1 MIRNNHSKW
10 LLLWCLLGS
19 MPGQA
24 HRLPECVTSLDWSE
38 QEQRLEITHRL
49 HRHDAQ
55 LALEQLTDKA
65 VSELDSV
72 ESKARLALYVES
84 RFGLRAS
91 EPMPLQLIGA
101 EFDGDYLL
109 VYQEYQGPLPDSL
122 AVRSETLLE
131 WNPEQ
136 INTVLVRIRDKQRQ
150 LALDAGAGW
159 VNVESVR

>member
-1 MIRNNHSKW
+1 MRNSSSKW
-10 LLLWCLLGS
+10 LVLFCLLGA

-38 QEQRLEITHRL
+38 PEQRLEITHRL

-55 LALEQLTDKA
+55 QALERLTGDA
-65 VSELDSV
+65 ATELESV
-72 ESKARLALYVES
+72 ESRARLALYVES
-84 RFGLRAS
+84 RFGLRADK
-91 EPMPLQLIGA
+91 PLPLNLIGA

-109 VYQEYQGPLPDSL
+109 VYQEYQGPLPDGLS
-122 AVRSETLLE
+122 VRSEALLE

-136 INTVLVRIRDKQRQ
+136 VNTVLVRIRGEQRQ

-159 VNVESVR
+159 VAVGSDL